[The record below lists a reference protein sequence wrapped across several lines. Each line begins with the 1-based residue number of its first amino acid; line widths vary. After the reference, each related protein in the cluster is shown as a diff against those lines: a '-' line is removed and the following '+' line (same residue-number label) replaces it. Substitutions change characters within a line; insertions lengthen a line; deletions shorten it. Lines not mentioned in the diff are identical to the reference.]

1 MKVKGEGEQGKKF
14 EFRVRVRER
23 RMKESGVREVI
34 EAVNAAKDEIIG
46 EFHKVKP
53 VKSLPMANRRGPKNT
68 KMMKVERK
76 ILETYLE
83 IDCHRDISS
92 CTPADAHH
100 IWNLPENKPDFS
112 AAANRTDASRGYPD
126 PVSLCNAVLYW
137 HDKKILK
144 RHSLSI
150 SK

>member
-1 MKVKGEGEQGKKF
+1 MNLRRSG
-14 EFRVRVRER
+14 
-23 RMKESGVREVI
+23 RMKESGVKEVI

-53 VKSLPMANRRGPKNT
+53 AKPLPMTNRRGPKNT
-68 KMMKVERK
+68 KMMKIERK

-100 IWNLPENKPDFS
+100 VWNLPENRDDFN
-112 AAANRTDASRGYPD
+112 AAASRTDTSRGYPD
-126 PVSLCNAVLYW
+126 SVSLSNAVLYW

-144 RHSLSI
+144 RHALSI

>member
-1 MKVKGEGEQGKKF
+1 MMNLRRSG
-14 EFRVRVRER
+14 

-46 EFHKVKP
+46 EFHKVRPAKP
-53 VKSLPMANRRGPKNT
+53 LPTSNRRGPKNT
-68 KMMKVERK
+68 KMMKIERK

-100 IWNLPENKPDFS
+100 VWNLPEKQARLQRRRQSHGRQP
-112 AAANRTDASRGYPD
+112 RISRSRLALQRGPLLARQED
-126 PVSLCNAVLYW
+126 SGHP
-137 HDKKILK
+137 H
-144 RHSLSI
+144 
-150 SK
+150 

>member
-1 MKVKGEGEQGKKF
+1 MKSEKF
-14 EFRVRVRER
+14 GSKR
-23 RMKESGVREVI
+23 SGVKEVI

-53 VKSLPMANRRGPKNT
+53 AKPTPMTTRRGPKNT

-92 CTPADAHH
+92 CTPADAHYV
-100 IWNLPENKPDFS
+100 WNLPEHKPDFD
-112 AAANRTDASRGYPD
+112 AAANRTDTRRGYPD